1 MLTILSVITLPLGI
15 IAGLLGMNV
24 GGVPGLTNPY
34 GFTVVV
40 ISMIIITTVELWF
53 FKRGGWF
60 D

>member
-1 MLTILSVITLPLGI
+1 
-15 IAGLLGMNV
+15 MNV
-24 GGVPGLTNPY
+24 GGVPGLTNPN

-40 ISMIIITTVELWF
+40 ILMVILTAVELWF